1 MTAHSIGEPLGVPL
15 DQLELDPENPRLP
28 EEEKGG
34 SQQDLVRY
42 MLEEYEPIVIARS
55 ISRYGFFASEPLIII
70 TKDGT
75 KGKELKYVAVEGNR
89 RLAALRL
96 LADKDLR
103 VAVEADEE
111 WDELAE
117 AADLPEEIPA
127 VLAPSRDAVAPIIG
141 YRHISG
147 IEDWDPTAKARFI
160 AHLVDDQGKTF
171 SDVALIVGE
180 RETDIRSM
188 YRNDAILEQA
198 REEFDFDTTRAEAA
212 FGIFN
217 QAMGNVPVRTF
228 VGAPDPRDVEPKTY
242 PLDDEYADE
251 LEELLSWLFGDE
263 EHPKVI
269 GESRDITRSLTTIL
283 QSDDALEVLRETRDL
298 ELAFITAGG
307 TRDRLLRRLANAR
320 GSLQA
325 ARDDIGEHSGD
336 EEVIALLEECAE
348 ALAELRDAL

>member
-1 MTAHSIGEPLGVPL
+1 MTSNSIGEPRDVPL
-15 DQLELDPENPRLP
+15 AQLELDPQNPRLP

-34 SQQDLVRY
+34 SQEDLLRY
-42 MLEEYEPIVIARS
+42 MLDEYEPIVIARS
-55 ISRYGFFASEPLIII
+55 ISRYGFFASEPLIVIE
-70 TKDGT
+70 KEGT
-75 KGKELKYVAVEGNR
+75 KGKNLKYVVVEGNR

-96 LADKDLR
+96 IADADLR
-103 VAVEADEE
+103 AAVEAEEE

-117 AADLPEEIPA
+117 SADLPDEIPV
-127 VLAPSRDAVAPIIG
+127 VLAASREDVAPIIG

-147 IEDWDPTAKARFI
+147 IEEWDPTAKARFI
-160 AHLVDDQGKTF
+160 AHLIDDQAKSF
-171 SDVALIVGE
+171 SDAALIVGE

-198 REEFDFDTTRAEAA
+198 RDEFELDTTRAEAA

-217 QAMGNVPVRTF
+217 QAMGNVPVRAF
-228 VGAPDPRDVEPKTY
+228 VGAPDPRDVDPKTY
-242 PLDDEYADE
+242 PLADEYAGE

-263 EHPKVI
+263 NNPKVI
-269 GESRDITRSLTTIL
+269 GESRDITRYLTTIL
-283 QSDDALEVLRETRDL
+283 QSDDALEVLRDTRNL

-325 ARDDIGEHSGD
+325 AREDIDEHVGD
-336 EEVIALLEECAE
+336 KEVIGLVDECAE
-348 ALAELRDAL
+348 AVTDLREAL